1 MPALNGLGNV
11 LLSNDIIAKEAL
23 RLLKNNL
30 VFGRIASKRYQEE
43 YSDVGNTINIQLPA
57 RVKSTSGRVIGIK
70 PMVKRTVALTIDQQQ
85 NVGLEFTAQDRTLSI
100 GQFSDQF
107 LKSAVAQIA
116 NAIDVSIA
124 TVAYQQA
131 FFQYGTAGSAINEDT
146 ILDAMAQA
154 ELTGHPQDGLT
165 SVVMDPRD
173 RSAIAKSLK
182 TKYNPEMVSQAIRKG
197 FIGELDNVATYS
209 SANVRTHLVGAYA
222 GTPLTNGVPA
232 AGATTLVTD
241 GWSNSIALGKK
252 GDVFTVAG
260 VYSVNPQNYDST
272 GILQQFVLT
281 ADVSSNGSG
290 QATLSFSPAMNDGTQ
305 TTVDAAG
312 NSTLLDAYQN
322 ISALPADNAAI
333 VWAGTTAT
341 RYRIAPMF
349 HRDALAFACPPLRKM
364 PEFPISESMTDP
376 DTGLS
381 ISMLGGGDITNH
393 TAIYRLDAIW
403 GVKAVYPELITR
415 LIGATA

>member
-1 MPALNGLGNV
+1 MPALNGLGNI
-11 LLSNDIIAKEAL
+11 LLTNDIIAKEAL

-322 ISALPADNAAI
+322 ISALPADNATI
-333 VWAGTTAT
+333 TWAGTTAT